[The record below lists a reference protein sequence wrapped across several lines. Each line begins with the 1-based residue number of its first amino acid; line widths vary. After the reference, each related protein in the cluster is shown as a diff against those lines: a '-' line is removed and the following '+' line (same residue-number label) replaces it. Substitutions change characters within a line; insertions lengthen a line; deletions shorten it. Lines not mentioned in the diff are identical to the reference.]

1 MIEITNTII
10 KTNNG
15 MKKNLDQTKQL
26 VTDNISSIFTKQDV
40 LDILNNIDT
49 RSDIDNIKG
58 MADKIQKEFKYELE
72 CIINQIVDKDEVT
85 LELHGNEILVDDVPI
100 DSDII
105 EKALEDV
112 LETLVADFEEQEEKR
127 TFTS

>member
-1 MIEITNTII
+1 MIEITNKII
-10 KTNNG
+10 PTTNG
-15 MKKNLDQTKQL
+15 MKIKLNEAKEMVKTS
-26 VTDNISSIFTKQDV
+26 ISSIFTKQDV

-58 MADKIQKEFKYELE
+58 MVDKIQKDFKYELE
-72 CIINQIVDKDEVT
+72 CIIDKIVDKDEVT

-100 DSDII
+100 DTDAI
-105 EKALEDV
+105 EQALEDV

-127 TFTS
+127 TLTA

>member
-1 MIEITNTII
+1 MIEITNKII
-10 KTNNG
+10 PTTNG
-15 MKKNLDQTKQL
+15 MKIKLNEAKEMVKTS
-26 VTDNISSIFTKQDV
+26 ISSIFTKQDV

-58 MADKIQKEFKYELE
+58 MVDKIQKDFKYELE
-72 CIINQIVDKDEVT
+72 CIIDKIVDKDEVT

-100 DSDII
+100 DTEAI
-105 EKALEDV
+105 EQALEDV

-127 TFTS
+127 TLTA